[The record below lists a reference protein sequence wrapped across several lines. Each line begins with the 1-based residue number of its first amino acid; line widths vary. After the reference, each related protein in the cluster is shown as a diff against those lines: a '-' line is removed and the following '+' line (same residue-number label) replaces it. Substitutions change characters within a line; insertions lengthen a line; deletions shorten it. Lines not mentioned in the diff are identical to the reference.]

1 MNEEIKCSVLSCQ
14 NETEYQNNSH
24 IFGVMDVCVAVLL
37 SRSRKQGEIL
47 KSNYNILDKLDYLM
61 SDIHSS
67 VQLYSIYKKKKVHRL
82 QHELKQRFNY
92 AFVLWSEYSLFV
104 QFHFISKTNC

>member
-1 MNEEIKCSVLSCQ
+1 MKLSENLFINRKYNCVNEEIKCSVLNCQ

-47 KSNYNILDKLDYLM
+47 ELNKKY
-61 SDIHSS
+61 IHD
-67 VQLYSIYKKKKVHRL
+67 
-82 QHELKQRFNY
+82 
-92 AFVLWSEYSLFV
+92 
-104 QFHFISKTNC
+104 